1 MGKPEKKRTD
11 SSSSSSSSYVLR
23 CFGVSRKIHSD
34 KRTVDAG
41 QEKKKKTR
49 TRSWFRLKEDEI
61 TLTPIYETSEKQN
74 SIVKDD
80 KQNLF
85 SVVRHVTDRKYI
97 ATSGYK
103 KVDHERNQ
111 IDTNEQRDINPDPL
125 SDSGYHMSH
134 EQVCGGKLDP
144 IKAVGPGLKPRVLR
158 EKSSRVRK
166 ESRVGN
172 FDPVIGISIIMLTL
186 LIMLM
191 WGRVCAILCT
201 SVWCYFL
208 PRFKE
213 AATAVAVAKLKRSGG
228 DKTESRLFPGDLDL
242 SSEAYKKKVVLEGFL
257 VRQHRVTL

>member
-1 MGKPEKKRTD
+1 MGKPEKKRTC
-11 SSSSSSSSYVLR
+11 SSSTSYVLR
-23 CFGVSRKIHSD
+23 CFGVSRKIYSD

-61 TLTPIYETSEKQN
+61 TLTPICERSEKQN

-85 SVVRHVTDRKYI
+85 RVIRHVTDRKYI

-103 KVDHERNQ
+103 EIDHESNEK
-111 IDTNEQRDINPDPL
+111 DTNERRDINPDPL
-125 SDSGYHMSH
+125 SVSGYHMSH
-134 EQVCGGKLDP
+134 EQVYGGKLDSF
-144 IKAVGPGLKPRVLR
+144 KTVGPRSKPRVLR

-172 FDPVIGISIIMLTL
+172 FDPIIGISIIMLTL
-186 LIMLM
+186 MIMLM

-201 SVWCYFL
+201 STWCYFL
-208 PRFKE
+208 PRIRE
-213 AATAVAVAKLKRSGG
+213 AATAVGVAKRKRSGSG
-228 DKTESRLFPGDLDL
+228 KAESRLFPGDVDL
-242 SSEAYKKKVVLEGFL
+242 SSEAHKKKVVLEGFL
-257 VRQHRVTL
+257 VRQHRVSL